1 MSLAKAETVE
11 LKGTRLADMDPE
23 RLSAVR
29 AWAVDKANN
38 YIMAACDAIMA
49 ARDADGDDPIT
60 DADLPF

>member
-23 RLSAVR
+23 RLAAVR

-38 YIMAACDAIMA
+38 YILAACDAILA
-49 ARDADGDDPIT
+49 ARGADDDEPIT